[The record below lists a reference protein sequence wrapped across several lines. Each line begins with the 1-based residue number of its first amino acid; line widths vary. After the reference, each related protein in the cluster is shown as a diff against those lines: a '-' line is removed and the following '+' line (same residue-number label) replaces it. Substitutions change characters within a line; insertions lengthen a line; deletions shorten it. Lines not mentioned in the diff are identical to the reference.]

1 MAFTVTSQT
10 VNGVSKFMLV
20 GELDASSSGAFK
32 TEIEKVAVQ
41 KPKRLVLLVKDLTFM
56 ASAGLR
62 VLIFAKQKL
71 GPDVPIHVIAPQ
83 EPILDTLEKT
93 GFLQSVYVAPEYVD
107 EA

>member
-1 MAFTVTSQT
+1 MPFSISSQLKNDVAKFTLS
-10 VNGVSKFMLV
+10 
-20 GELDASSSGAFK
+20 GELDASSAGNFR
-32 TEIEKVAVQ
+32 TEIEKVAGQ

-71 GPDVPIHVIAPQ
+71 GPDVPIYIISPQ

-93 GFLQSVYVAPEYVD
+93 GFLQSVYVAPEYKD
-107 EA
+107 EG